1 MFLFHALKK
10 YLFLVPFVYAKL
22 VLLQIWKSSVSDK
35 TCALMAIVNVNLCF
49 VDNISSRDFASVLSI
64 LVF

>member
-10 YLFLVPFVYAKL
+10 DLFLGPFVYARL
-22 VLLQIWKSSVSDK
+22 VLSQIWKSSVGDK

-49 VDNISSRDFASVLSI
+49 IDNVCSRDFASVLFI